1 MLSNKEKEIIHIC
14 YDLFTN
20 KVYAR
25 SGPSWL
31 KKDDIKEM
39 QSFIDCLKIYDEELN
54 IMQNDVQQY
63 YHLSCPKCGN
73 TWWMDEAFP
82 KYCPC
87 CGIYR
92 IQNPK
97 KKKLNINMQI
107 EKKDC
112 TNCKHGSYNDHF
124 DTYFCNNDIW
134 SDCKEWS
141 LWEAKN

>member
-39 QSFIDCLKIYDEELN
+39 QSFIDCLKTYDEELN

-63 YHLSCPKCGN
+63 FGKASSIHHVLPHSGQDK
-73 TWWMDEAFP
+73 
-82 KYCPC
+82 
-87 CGIYR
+87 
-92 IQNPK
+92 
-97 KKKLNINMQI
+97 
-107 EKKDC
+107 
-112 TNCKHGSYNDHF
+112 
-124 DTYFCNNDIW
+124 
-134 SDCKEWS
+134 
-141 LWEAKN
+141 